1 MASFLVVA
9 TSCILAGLITRG
21 PGLGKL
27 PIRLFPWSIAPS
39 TLIFTFMQSFY
50 PTTMRANKH
59 AHTDAPVAPAIHL
72 DDFADHIDMLGDNV
86 EVDM

>member
-1 MASFLVVA
+1 
-9 TSCILAGLITRG
+9 
-21 PGLGKL
+21 
-27 PIRLFPWSIAPS
+27 
-39 TLIFTFMQSFY
+39 MQSFY